1 MSKTIKSEI
10 KLTVELDENRVPEK
24 LSWTAKDG
32 GVNAE
37 EAKAMLLSI
46 WDSKA
51 QETLRIDLW
60 TKDMPVD
67 EMKVFFHQTLVAM
80 ADTFPPCYGRRKD
93 DRNHAGFLRLFCR
106 KIRIEKIR
114 KKRSLVERFFYS
126 PLFLNKS

>member
-1 MSKTIKSEI
+1 MSKAIKSEI

-24 LSWTAKDG
+24 LSWTARDG

-80 ADTFPPCYGRRKD
+80 ADTFHRATEDEKMTATMRD
-93 DRNHAGFLRLFCR
+93 FCDYFA
-106 KIRIEKIR
+106 EKLEL
-114 KKRSLVERFFYS
+114 KK
-126 PLFLNKS
+126 